1 MIFKDLESEEK
12 EPFTLGP
19 GTFFQIYLYVMMNIV
34 GLNVLKRVDFQNV
47 SK

>member
-19 GTFFQIYLYVMMNIV
+19 GTFFQIYLYVMNIV
-34 GLNVLKRVDFQNV
+34 GLKVLKRVDFQNV